1 MTDWWMSLKN
11 DQNRCCI
18 FRLSVGW
25 SHTLLADKTCFA
37 DLRDGILRARHHA
50 RVAQHRALDGL
61 LNACKTTHPTF
72 QSDALP
78 SQVIDIKHQYHY
90 THTHTDDALCPN
102 LIACNNIFTMSNM
115 QHEALQTSQQ
125 MSDDIAVLCGGI
137 DPCRP
142 PTESAFLTS
151 MSMTLWTLNMSSQLP
166 RNCIQFSVS

>member
-1 MTDWWMSLKN
+1 MDVIEEWSESLLHIQTICRLITYPPRW
-11 DQNRCCI
+11 QN
-18 FRLSVGW
+18 
-25 SHTLLADKTCFA
+25 LL
-37 DLRDGILRARHHA
+37 RRSSRWYP
-50 RVAQHRALDGL
+50 
-61 LNACKTTHPTF
+61 ACKAPCPGCSAPCTGRSPECMQDNSSHL
-72 QSDALP
+72 SKRRIAI
-78 SQVIDIKHQYHY
+78 SSHWHQTSISLH